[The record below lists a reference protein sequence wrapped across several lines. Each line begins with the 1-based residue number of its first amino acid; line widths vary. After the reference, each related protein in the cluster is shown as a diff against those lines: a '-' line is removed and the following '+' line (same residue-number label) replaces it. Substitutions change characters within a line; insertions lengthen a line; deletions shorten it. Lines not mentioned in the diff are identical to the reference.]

1 MFWKNMFSNILR
13 NYKVV
18 LRSFVFGFW
27 IIKILALIITIARE
41 SNVIVFD
48 GINLFDL
55 ISG

>member
-1 MFWKNMFSNILR
+1 MFSNILR